1 MLFRKS
7 THYFQRNILRLS
19 RPNMLLLSLL
29 LFLLPL
35 SIFGLHDGSS
45 PRIWGSR
52 PRLAF
57 SAKKSHG
64 SNLEG
69 IEVQLQDKLKVEVLD
84 IPALIG
90 AASPEILETVS
101 QEAVGEYSRPPRII
115 IIGGPASGKGT
126 QCENIASKYGV
137 VHLSTGDMLREAV
150 KEGSA
155 IGRIAKEYMDRG
167 ELVPDE
173 VIIQIVSAR
182 LYQDDCKERGWLLD
196 GFPRTKAQ
204 AEHLTRMGV
213 NADITILLD
222 VSDVDMVERV
232 IGRRTD
238 PVTGKIYHLK
248 FRPPP
253 AEVMNRLEQRSDDT
267 VEKIKRRLE
276 QFHENVSQ
284 IASYLDDSIVEI
296 DGSGAPD
303 KIARSI
309 AKEIDHR
316 VRRRIQ
322 V

>member
-1 MLFRKS
+1 
-7 THYFQRNILRLS
+7 
-19 RPNMLLLSLL
+19 
-29 LFLLPL
+29 
-35 SIFGLHDGSS
+35 
-45 PRIWGSR
+45 
-52 PRLAF
+52 
-57 SAKKSHG
+57 
-64 SNLEG
+64 
-69 IEVQLQDKLKVEVLD
+69 
-84 IPALIG
+84 
-90 AASPEILETVS
+90 
-101 QEAVGEYSRPPRII
+101 VGKYSRPPRII

-182 LYQDDCKERGWLLD
+182 LDQDDCKECGWLLD

-222 VSDVDMVERV
+222 VSDADMIERV

-253 AEVMNRLEQRSDDT
+253 AEVMDRLEQRSDDT

-284 IASYLDDSIVEI
+284 IASYLDDSIVKI

-316 VRRRIQ
+316 VRQRIQ